1 MNKSIYIYIY
11 IYKQDVSW
19 QPYAMKQ
26 TYWGGSAE
34 APEEN
39 ARPAEPREAI
49 VSNPHYMVA
58 TAGLV
63 CTNFALGGLADY
75 MHICKRYIY
84 LSIYLSL
91 YLSSYLY
98 VLIYI
103 YIYIYTYPPRPRR
116 LDQHLHAA
124 RTGHFA
130 RRERYYIYI
139 YMLLLCNM
147 CIYIYI

>member
-1 MNKSIYIYIY
+1 
-11 IYKQDVSW
+11 
-19 QPYAMKQ
+19 MKQ

-103 YIYIYTYPPRPRR
+103 YIYIHIPRG
-116 LDQHLHAA
+116 LADWISTFML
-124 RTGHFA
+124 
-130 RRERYYIYI
+130 REQGISLAESGIIYIYI
-139 YMLLLCNM
+139 YV
-147 CIYIYI
+147 ITV